1 MSESDKNRL
10 DISWTNAAGSA
21 LGAVSSAVLLSTLG
35 VVGTLLG
42 AALGSLCIT
51 VGGALYAH
59 SMNVTKEKAAAA
71 ARRTAKPRQSAS
83 VGSRPSSAQTQR
95 DQVPERESTSPA
107 KESRGSVFSGLPWK
121 RIIGLAAAL
130 FAVTMAIILA
140 FELTTGRAV
149 STYTGGTENTGVG
162 TSVPGVSGTGV
173 EAPGGDDIVPEDV
186 VPDEV
191 VPDEVVPDEV
201 IPDDVVPD
209 EVVPGDDA
217 PAG

>member
-1 MSESDKNRL
+1 MSEAEKTRL

-42 AALGSLCIT
+42 AALGSLVIT

-59 SMNVTKEKAAAA
+59 SMHVTKEKAAAA
-71 ARRTAKPRQSAS
+71 ARRTSKPRQPSS
-83 VGSRPSSAQTQR
+83 VGARTSNSPPRREPA
-95 DQVPERESTSPA
+95 PERESTPPA
-107 KESRGSVFSGLPWK
+107 KESGGGLFSGLPWK

-173 EAPGGDDIVPEDV
+173 EAPGTDDVVPEDVPSPDDVVPEDV
-186 VPDEV
+186 VPD
-191 VPDEVVPDEV
+191 D
-201 IPDDVVPD
+201 
-209 EVVPGDDA
+209 VVPGDGEA
-217 PAG
+217 P

>member
-1 MSESDKNRL
+1 MTEAEKQRL

-21 LGAVSSAVLLSTLG
+21 LGAVSSAVLLSSLG

-71 ARRTAKPRQSAS
+71 ARKAKQQRPRESVPQRGENRDESTTPQQAPAKPA
-83 VGSRPSSAQTQR
+83 
-95 DQVPERESTSPA
+95 PA
-107 KESRGSVFSGLPWK
+107 KESRGDLLRGLPWK

-149 STYTGGTENTGVG
+149 STYTGGTDNTGVG
-162 TSVPGVSGTGV
+162 TSIPGVSGTGV
-173 EAPGGDDIVPEDV
+173 EAPGTDDLAPEEG
-186 VPDEV
+186 PL
-191 VPDEVVPDEV
+191 
-201 IPDDVVPD
+201 PDDVVPD
-209 EVVPGDDA
+209 EVVPDDVV
-217 PAG
+217 PGEEGG